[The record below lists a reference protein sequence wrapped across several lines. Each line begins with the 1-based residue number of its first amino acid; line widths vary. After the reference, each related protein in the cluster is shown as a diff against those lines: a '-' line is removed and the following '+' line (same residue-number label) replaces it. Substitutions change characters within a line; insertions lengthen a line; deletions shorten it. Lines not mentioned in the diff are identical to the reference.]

1 MECVGQWGSRS
12 GQEISNQYKV
22 GNSSTK
28 GDEKLLGLDRNQ
40 QDLNLLLQPQN
51 SPKQPLLAGVHSN
64 SWVLSHVSNA
74 ESQGIDLRIV
84 GRRLLCWRK

>member
-51 SPKQPLLAGVHSN
+51 NTKQPLLAGVDSN
-64 SWVLSHVSNA
+64 KWVLSNVSSV
-74 ESQGIDLRIV
+74 ESHA
-84 GRRLLCWRK
+84 